1 MAADQSSNCRG
12 IREGEKM
19 ELEVAR
25 REPWLLDLA
34 NLPFN
39 FSFFFNRCVS
49 GSTFNYLLHWRILFY
64 HC

>member
-1 MAADQSSNCRG
+1 MKR
-12 IREGEKM
+12 KV

-39 FSFFFNRCVS
+39 FSFS
-49 GSTFNYLLHWRILFY
+49 STDVAVGWLGTRE
-64 HC
+64 